1 LVRLSSKKN
10 EKENKLWYVFPPLG
24 CGSAARTVRR
34 IFVVPF
40 LPLHRPHLLPTP
52 PRTNRPLPASTPP
65 HPSSMAPS
73 PSTAAAAL
81 HRRRRR
87 PDSDRARGHETD
99 HGACGSAC
107 GRHSHRQPAQVC
119 RTPQLVD
126 AAPIAN
132 QIVCSMPSPSAG
144 HCRRRLYCSKV
155 RLLELPSPISSFASP
170 PPPPPPP
177 MRMRLRIDPHQATIS
192 LPP

>member
-1 LVRLSSKKN
+1 MKRRTNFGTSFLRSV
-10 EKENKLWYVFPPLG
+10 VAPPLARYVEFSLFRF
-24 CGSAARTVRR
+24 CPSIARTSS
-34 IFVVPF
+34 P
-40 LPLHRPHLLPTP
+40 LPPHEPPP
-52 PRTNRPLPASTPP
+52 PRLHPPAPLLNGSV
-65 HPSSMAPS
+65 
-73 PSTAAAAL
+73 AL

>member
-52 PRTNRPLPASTPP
+52 PRTNRPLPASTP
-65 HPSSMAPS
+65 
-73 PSTAAAAL
+73 
-81 HRRRRR
+81 
-87 PDSDRARGHETD
+87 
-99 HGACGSAC
+99 
-107 GRHSHRQPAQVC
+107 
-119 RTPQLVD
+119 RTPPQWL
-126 AAPIAN
+126 
-132 QIVCSMPSPSAG
+132 
-144 HCRRRLYCSKV
+144 RR
-155 RLLELPSPISSFASP
+155 P

-177 MRMRLRIDPHQATIS
+177 STAAAAAPIQIEREVTKQTMVPVDLLVDATPTANQHRSAGHRSSWTPPPSPTKLSAACRRHRPATVAAASTAVRCASSSSPLPSPPSHHRHPHRLPQCACAS
-192 LPP
+192 E